1 MGATPEDHRA
11 LQQLKL
17 SFKLQ
22 GLEMVMD
29 AVRAVSQFTR
39 DYGYKEEEA
48 VKLVVSALCKRNLS
62 SNVVRKSVVD
72 EVLAQLGGAALH
84 QDKDH
89 LMVIDAFEMP
99 RNRYDPVR
107 KVFFRDTGAR
117 SLHSD
122 ASSKTELY
130 RERLALL
137 QQRLLRN
144 KLFTRPALLLKGS
157 ETEYCELT
165 PIQSLVGC
173 TGRKYVMGAI
183 SQLEDGRF
191 FLEDNNASVPHSE
204 FSMALT
210 KRIHLTTT
218 GLFTENSMVV
228 IEGELQPEGVFKAK
242 AMGYPPVKHRD
253 DMKVTDGLDFFG
265 AGPLKADE
273 ERQLLELEKAAMN
286 DMFVVLSD
294 VWLDNEESMRRLET
308 VLAGYESVEV
318 VPSLFIFIGDFCSK
332 PCNLAFSDFSLLKSQ
347 FSKLG
352 ATISSHSRIR
362 ASSRFIFV
370 PGPGDPGPAHVLPRP
385 ALPNYFASAVREHIP
400 DAVFGSNPCR
410 IKYYSQEI
418 VVFRYDLLQRMRR
431 ACVIPPS
438 NSETKEPFH
447 HLVATVLQQGHLC
460 PLPLSTQPVFWDFD
474 HALRLYPA
482 PHTLVLADR
491 AGQQQ
496 FTCDGIVTF
505 NPGSF
510 ANDGTFVAYR
520 PATRQP
526 ELSQVS

>member
-39 DYGYKEEEA
+39 NYGYKEEEA
-48 VKLVVSALCKRNLS
+48 VALVVSALCKKNLS

-72 EVLAQLGGAALH
+72 EVLAHLGGAALH
-84 QDKDH
+84 LDKDH
-89 LMVIDAFEMP
+89 LTVVDAFEMP

-107 KVFFRDTGAR
+107 KVFFRDTGTR

-173 TGRKYVMGAI
+173 TGIKYVMGAI

-191 FLEDNNASVPHSE
+191 FLEDNNASVP
-204 FSMALT
+204 
-210 KRIHLTTT
+210 
-218 GLFTENSMVV
+218 NSMVV

-273 ERQLLELEKAAMN
+273 ERHLLELEKAAAN

-318 VPSLFIFIGDFCSK
+318 VPSLFILIGDFCSK

-347 FSKLG
+347 FSRLG

-370 PGPGDPGPAHVLPRP
+370 PGPGDPGPANVLPRP

-410 IKYYSQEI
+410 IKFYSQEI

-438 NSETKEPFH
+438 NNETKEPFH

-474 HALRLYPA
+474 YALRLYPA

-526 ELSQVS
+526 ELSQVL